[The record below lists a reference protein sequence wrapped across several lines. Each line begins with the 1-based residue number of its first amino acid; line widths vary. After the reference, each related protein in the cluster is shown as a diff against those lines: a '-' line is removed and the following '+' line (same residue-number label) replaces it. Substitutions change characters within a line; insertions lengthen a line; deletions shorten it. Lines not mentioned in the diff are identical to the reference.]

1 MKKVFILSIVLIMLF
16 SVVLSGNSV
25 SAEELSY
32 VNIYDWEVLDLVDS
46 TGNSQWVKEDGGRT
60 VEQRI
65 NGQPTFLINKK
76 YNIIN
81 EVIKGTISVDSGG
94 DNDDDFIGF
103 VLGYSKNTDGTYNL
117 IIFDWKRL
125 GQTVGSNRV
134 ANEGY
139 RLIKYKNID
148 LDNEINNQTKFEE
161 YFWGK
166 ENVVVS
172 EEIKKEV
179 LAENYNYNGWNF
191 DKEYFFE
198 ILYADNNIRVRV
210 DGEEIFDVAGSF
222 SAGNF
227 GFYNYSQM
235 LVTYGKVKSA
245 QGTSNSASPVAA
257 DDYYGT
263 TKNTPI
269 TATKESGIL
278 NNDYD
283 PNLDEY
289 WAVLESDVS
298 NGTLDLTT
306 SSGIFTYTPSTTF
319 TGIDSFK
326 YKLEDSQG
334 DVSGTATV
342 KISVFSEGNVAPSGI
357 NLSSNE
363 VNINNT
369 YTVGTLSTNDDNN
382 DEGDVHDYILT
393 NNAENRFVI
402 ENGVLKINE
411 NQISSIVSNSY
422 TIRVRSTDLGGEY
435 IEKDFTINANAN
447 FNIEYYQ
454 QNVNQTGYDLVSNDS
469 QTLEGYVGESV
480 TIPSKTY
487 QGFSE
492 NINHVDR
499 IESGNIAKDGSLTLK
514 RYYDRNEYTVTFKDH
529 DDSLLSTESVV
540 YCDSLTL
547 PTGLT
552 KIGYT
557 FTGWNTASDGSG
569 EGYDGGE
576 SITIG
581 ASNMTLY
588 AQWTA
593 NTYNV
598 TYDGNGKDSGS
609 VPIDG
614 TSYNYGDTVTVL
626 GNTGS
631 LGKTGYTY
639 DGWNTASN
647 GSGTKYSGS
656 NTFAMGTSD
665 ITLYAMWNAN
675 TDTPYKVKHY
685 KEELDGTYTLADTD
699 NLTGTTNTTATA
711 TAKIYTGFSEN
722 TSHTNRVESGII
734 AGDGSLVLELYY
746 DREEYT
752 VTFNDYD
759 NSYIDT
765 QTVKYEGTAS
775 IEDPIRIGYTFTEWD
790 KAITN
795 ITENLTTSAIYTINQ
810 YTISFD
816 TDGGSTV
823 EDISQDYGTDITAP
837 ENPTKPGYSF
847 EGWNPS
853 LPSTMPAENK
863 TISAQWLKDGDTAY
877 TVEHYQQ
884 NVNDDGYTL
893 KDTELKGGE
902 TESTASASALTYD
915 GFYFDE
921 DNTSN
926 KTSGEILG
934 DGSLV
939 LQLYYNREVYTVTFL
954 NHEDE
959 VLKTETVRYQGS
971 ATPPPRPSRTGYD
984 FRRWSEGYTY
994 VTSDILTKATYRKE
1008 EPEPVVQESTVVVN
1022 GEEQT
1027 SGTETSL
1034 EVDGEMTATYS
1045 GDSQKIEEKIE
1056 EVIQDKEEN
1065 KEENSEQNTLE
1076 IPIQTTNPDR
1086 VTSKLTGDIVKKL
1099 EDNDFNINIKTE
1111 IGDYE
1116 LPAEEITIT
1125 NVAKKLGVEETSLE
1139 KIEVDVEINKAS
1151 GSEERQ
1157 AVVRGREEGYRVLV
1171 TPVEFKVKAK
1181 TTSTTGEEKEVEIK
1195 EFKKYVKRR
1204 IPLPEDIDPNKI
1216 TTAVLIE
1223 EDGSTVHI
1231 PTEVYQINGRWYAE
1245 INSLTN
1251 SKYTLIN
1258 NEKTVKNAENHWS
1271 KEAVDDLASR
1281 KVIEDIDYFI
1291 PGVDISRGEFA
1302 EYITKALGIYR
1313 DNISGVISFKDL
1325 EKVDELYAG
1334 VQTASKYGIVK
1345 GYKDGTFR
1353 IKDKITREEAMIM
1366 YARAMKIADLK
1377 DLDLERI
1384 KNYKDSEEIS
1394 DWAYE
1399 EVVETVGAGIFDGK
1413 REDTLDPKGTLT
1425 KAEAATAL
1433 RNLLIKAGLINE

>member
-76 YNIIN
+76 DNIIN

-103 VLGYSKNTDGTYNL
+103 VLGYSKNIDGTYNL

-125 GQTVGSNRV
+125 GQTVGSSRV

-139 RLIKYKNID
+139 RLIKYTNID

-166 ENVVVS
+166 DNVVVDG
-172 EEIKKEV
+172 ETKKEV
-179 LAENYNYNGWNF
+179 IAENYNYNGWNF

-198 ILYADNNIRVRV
+198 ILYASDNIRVRV
-210 DGEEIFDVAGSF
+210 DGEEIFNVGGSF
-222 SAGNF
+222 ESGNF

-245 QGTSNSASPVAA
+245 QGTSNSANPVAT

-263 TKNTPI
+263 TKNTSI
-269 TATKESGIL
+269 STTKENGIL

-298 NGTLDLTT
+298 NGTLDLTI

-326 YKLEDSQG
+326 YKLEDSDG
-334 DVSGTATV
+334 SVSGTATV
-342 KISVFSEGNVAPSGI
+342 KISVFSDGNAAPSGI

-393 NNAENRFVI
+393 NNSNNRFVI
-402 ENGVLKINE
+402 ENGILKINE
-411 NQISSIVSNSY
+411 NQVSSIVSSSY
-422 TIRVRSTDLGGEY
+422 TITVRSTDLGGEY
-435 IEKDFTINANAN
+435 IEQDFTVNINANYGV
-447 FNIEYYQ
+447 EYYQ
-454 QNVNQTGYDLVSNDS
+454 KNVDDDGYTLVGDDS
-469 QTLEGYVGESV
+469 ETLEGYVGESV
-480 TIPSKTY
+480 TIPSISYTGFYEIDY
-487 QGFSE
+487 Q
-492 NINHVDR
+492 DR
-499 IESGNIAKDGSLTLK
+499 PTQGSIEADGSLTLK

-631 LGKTGYTY
+631 LEKTGYSF

-647 GSGTKYSGS
+647 GSGTNYNGRD
-656 NTFAMGTSD
+656 TFAMGTSD

-675 TDTPYKVKHY
+675 TDTPYKVKRY
-685 KEELDGTYTLADTD
+685 KEELDGTYTLAETD

-711 TAKIYTGFSEN
+711 TPKTYPGFSEN
-722 TSHTNRVESGII
+722 TTHLDRAESGTI
-734 AGDGSLVLELYY
+734 AGDGSLILKLFY

-752 VTFNDYD
+752 VTFNDHD
-759 NSYIDT
+759 GTEHDI
-765 QTVKYEGTAS
+765 QKVKYQGTADTS
-775 IEDPIRIGYTFTEWD
+775 NPTRTGYTFTGWD
-790 KAITN
+790 KDITN
-795 ITENLTTSAIYTINQ
+795 ITGNLTTSAIYSINQ
-810 YTISFD
+810 YRVTFD

-823 EDISQDYGTDITAP
+823 EDIRQNYGTDITAP

-847 EGWNPS
+847 GGWTPS
-853 LPSTMPAENK
+853 IPSTIPAENI
-863 TISAQWLKDGDTAY
+863 TLTASWIPEGETKY

-884 NVNDDGYTL
+884 NVNDDGYIL
-893 KDTELKGGE
+893 KDNEIKSGE
-902 TESTASASALTYD
+902 TESTATASALTYD
-915 GFYFDE
+915 GFYFDK

-926 KTSGEILG
+926 KTSGEIIG

-939 LQLYYNREVYTVTFL
+939 LKLYYNREDYTVTFL

-994 VTSDILTKATYRKE
+994 VTSDIVTKATYRKE
-1008 EPEPVVQESTVVVN
+1008 EPEPVVQETEVTVE
-1022 GEEQT
+1022 GEEEVL
-1027 SGTETSL
+1027 GTETSL
-1034 EVDGEMTATYS
+1034 EVDGEMTVNYEVENDTVE
-1045 GDSQKIEEKIE
+1045 KIISSSEEMEEKIL
-1056 EVIQDKEEN
+1056 EVQ
-1065 KEENSEQNTLE
+1065 
-1076 IPIQTTNPDR
+1076 IQTTDSER

-1111 IGDYE
+1111 IADYE
-1116 LPAEEITIT
+1116 IPAEEITIT
-1125 NVAKKLGVEETSLE
+1125 NVAKELGVEERSLE

-1181 TTSTTGEEKEVEIK
+1181 TISTTGEEKEVEIK

-1231 PTEVYQINGRWYAE
+1231 PTEVYQIDGKWYAE

-1258 NEKTVKNAENHWS
+1258 NEKTVKNAQEHWS
-1271 KEAVDDLASR
+1271 KEAVDDLACR
-1281 KVIEDIDYFI
+1281 KVIEDIDYFM
-1291 PGVDISRGEFA
+1291 PDADISRGEFA

-1313 DNISGVISFKDL
+1313 DNISGINSFKDV
-1325 EKVDELYAG
+1325 EESYEIYDSVE
-1334 VQTASKYGIVK
+1334 TASKYGIVK
-1345 GYKDGTFR
+1345 GYNDGTFR
-1353 IKDKITREEAMIM
+1353 PEDKITREEAMIM
-1366 YARAMKIADLK
+1366 YARAIKIADLK
-1377 DLDLERI
+1377 ELDLERI
-1384 KNYKDSEEIS
+1384 ENYKDIEEVS
-1394 DWAYE
+1394 GWAYE
-1399 EVVETVGAGIFDGK
+1399 EVKATLGAGVFDG
-1413 REDTLDPKGTLT
+1413 RRDDTLEPKGTLT
-1425 KAEAATAL
+1425 KAESATAL

>member
-76 YNIIN
+76 DNIIN

-103 VLGYSKNTDGTYNL
+103 VLGYSKNIDGTYNL

-125 GQTVGSNRV
+125 GQTVGSSRV

-139 RLIKYKNID
+139 RLIKYTNID

-166 ENVVVS
+166 DNVVVDG
-172 EEIKKEV
+172 ETKKEV
-179 LAENYNYNGWNF
+179 IAENYNYNGWNF

-198 ILYADNNIRVRV
+198 ILYASDNIRVRV
-210 DGEEIFDVAGSF
+210 DGEEIFNVGGSF
-222 SAGNF
+222 ESGNF

-245 QGTSNSASPVAA
+245 QGTSNSANPVAT

-263 TKNTPI
+263 TKNTSI
-269 TATKESGIL
+269 STTKENGIL

-298 NGTLDLTT
+298 NGTLDLTI

-326 YKLEDSQG
+326 YKLEDSDG
-334 DVSGTATV
+334 SVSGTATV
-342 KISVFSEGNVAPSGI
+342 KISVFSDGNAAPSGI

-393 NNAENRFVI
+393 NNSNNRFVI
-402 ENGVLKINE
+402 ENGILKINE
-411 NQISSIVSNSY
+411 NQVSSIVSSSY
-422 TIRVRSTDLGGEY
+422 TITVRSTDLGGEY
-435 IEKDFTINANAN
+435 IEQDFTVNVNANYDV
-447 FNIEYYQ
+447 EYYK
-454 QNVNQTGYDLVSNDS
+454 QNVDDDGYTLVGDDS
-469 QTLEGYVGESV
+469 ETLEGYVGESV
-480 TIPSKTY
+480 TIPSISYTGFYEIDY
-487 QGFSE
+487 QDQLTQGA
-492 NINHVDR
+492 IK
-499 IESGNIAKDGSLTLK
+499 ADGSLSLK
-514 RYYDRNEYTVTFKDH
+514 RYYDRNEYTVTLKDH
-529 DDSLLSTESVV
+529 NDSLISTELAVYGDSV
-540 YCDSLTL
+540 TL
-547 PTGLT
+547 PSGLART
-552 KIGYT
+552 GYT
-557 FTGWNTASDGSG
+557 FDGWNTAGDGSG
-569 EGYDGGE
+569 AGFEGGE

-581 ASNMTLY
+581 ASDITLY
-588 AQWTA
+588 ALWIA
-593 NTYNV
+593 NTYTV
-598 TYDGNGKDSGS
+598 TYDGNGNNSGS
-609 VPIDG
+609 VPVDG
-614 TSYNYGDTVTVL
+614 TSYNYGDIVTVL

-631 LGKTGYTY
+631 LGKTGYSF

-647 GSGTKYSGS
+647 SSGTKYNGRD
-656 NTFAMGTSD
+656 TFAMGSSD

-675 TDTPYKVKHY
+675 TDTPYKVKRY
-685 KEELDGTYTLADTD
+685 KEELDGTYTLAETD

-711 TAKIYTGFSEN
+711 TPKTYTGFSEN
-722 TSHTNRVESGII
+722 TTHLDRVESGTIE
-734 AGDGSLVLELYY
+734 GDGSLVLKLFY

-752 VTFNDYD
+752 VTFNDHD
-759 NSYIDT
+759 GTEHDT
-765 QTVKYEGTAS
+765 QTVKYLGTANTS
-775 IEDPIRIGYTFTEWD
+775 NPTRTGYTFTGWD
-790 KAITN
+790 KDITN
-795 ITENLTTSAIYTINQ
+795 ITGNLTTSALYTINQ

-816 TDGGSTV
+816 TKGGSTV
-823 EDISQDYGTDITAP
+823 EDITKDYGTDITAP

-847 EGWNPS
+847 GGWTPS
-853 LPSTMPAENK
+853 IPSTIPAENI
-863 TISAQWLKDGDTAY
+863 TLTASWIPEGETKY

-884 NVNDDGYTL
+884 NVNDDGYIL
-893 KDTELKGGE
+893 KDNEIKSGE
-902 TESTASASALTYD
+902 TESTATASALTYD
-915 GFYFDE
+915 GFYFDK

-926 KTSGEILG
+926 KTSGEIIG

-939 LQLYYNREVYTVTFL
+939 LKLYYNREDYTVTFL

-994 VTSDILTKATYRKE
+994 VTSDIVTKATYRKE
-1008 EPEPVVQESTVVVN
+1008 EPEPVVQETEVTVE
-1022 GEEQT
+1022 GEEEVL
-1027 SGTETSL
+1027 GTETSL
-1034 EVDGEMTATYS
+1034 EVDGEMTVSYEVENDTVE
-1045 GDSQKIEEKIE
+1045 KIISSSEEMEEKI
-1056 EVIQDKEEN
+1056 
-1065 KEENSEQNTLE
+1065 LE
-1076 IPIQTTNPDR
+1076 LPIQTTDPER

-1111 IGDYE
+1111 IADYE
-1116 LPAEEITIT
+1116 IPAEEITIT
-1125 NVAKKLGVEETSLE
+1125 NVAKELGVEERSLE

-1231 PTEVYQINGRWYAE
+1231 PTEVYQIDGKWYAE

-1258 NEKTVKNAENHWS
+1258 NEKTVKNAQDHWS

-1291 PGVDISRGEFA
+1291 PDADISRGEFA

-1313 DNISGVISFKDL
+1313 DNISGINSFKDV
-1325 EKVDELYAG
+1325 EESYEIYDSVE
-1334 VQTASKYGIVK
+1334 TASKYGIVK
-1345 GYKDGTFR
+1345 GYNDGTFR
-1353 IKDKITREEAMIM
+1353 PEDKITREEAMIM
-1366 YARAMKIADLK
+1366 YARAIKIADLK
-1377 DLDLERI
+1377 ELDLERI
-1384 KNYKDSEEIS
+1384 ENYKDIEEVS
-1394 DWAYE
+1394 GWAYE
-1399 EVVETVGAGIFDGK
+1399 EVKATLGAGVFDG
-1413 REDTLDPKGTLT
+1413 RIDDTLEPKGTLT